1 MKKSNQNRA
10 IITKSLF
17 FILFFLTGIA
27 NAQIVNIPDANF
39 KARLIQLGVDTNN
52 DGQIQVSE
60 AQAMNVL
67 QFTNPMFT
75 DTTGLESF
83 TNVINFYIQGSL
95 VTSLD
100 LSPLTQL
107 QSVICNNNSQ
117 LTTINFNGLTN
128 LTGIEING
136 NSVITSLDLSGLT
149 NLNNLNCNNNSQLTT
164 LNLSGT
170 NNIQTLDCS
179 YNQLISLDVFNSTN
193 LISLNCSHNQLTSLN
208 ITSCPVLDNI
218 NIEFNSL
225 TSLDLTGLNSITFL
239 YCAHNQISQVIFPE
253 NIIIDEFM
261 CSYNQLVE
269 LDCSSV
275 KFLSTLDLRYNPL
288 QSLNIKNGYNENVNM
303 FYPPDTSNTIFICQD
318 ENQIASF
325 NNTFI
330 NNGWTN
336 IVCNSYCSFSP
347 GGNYNT
353 ISGNVKFDADDNGCD
368 TNDTNFPNIRVNIN
382 DGTTTGASFTD
393 ANGNYKFYTQ
403 AGNFAIT
410 PAIENP
416 TWFNFSPTT
425 ANVVFANNNNNTS
438 VNDFCLSANGV
449 HPDLEIVIT
458 PVIPARPG
466 FEAVYKIVYKNKGNQ
481 TLSQQYGINFFYNQN
496 LMQYV
501 TSSVAT
507 SQSGV
512 GSLSW
517 DYTAL
522 HPFESRAI
530 LVIFLIN
537 PPTDNVPVNIGDE
550 LTFTASIMPQS
561 GDENTIDNLF
571 ILNQT
576 VVGSYDPNDITCLEG
591 DVVSP
596 TEIGNYL
603 HYNVRFENTGTAPA
617 ENIVAK
623 VVVNSTDFD
632 INSLQLM
639 NTSHP
644 VDARING
651 NIVEFI
657 FQSIN
662 LESGGHGNVLLKV
675 KSKSNLQQGDVVEK
689 KANIYFD
696 YNFPVETNNAET
708 VFQLLNNP
716 GFEQDNTIKIHP
728 NPAQNTV
735 YINGDF
741 SIKTVELYDAQGRL
755 LQSSMIN
762 ENATT
767 IDITNKSKGVYFVK
781 VSTEKGIRV
790 EKLVKN

>member
-1 MKKSNQNRA
+1 MKKSNQNKA
-10 IITKSLF
+10 TITKSLF

-39 KARLIQLGVDTNN
+39 KEALLNYSPIIDTNG
-52 DGQIQVSE
+52 DGEIQVSE
-60 AQAMNVL
+60 ALNVYTL
-67 QFTNPMFT
+67 YINNISFT

-83 TNVINFYIQGSL
+83 SN
-95 VTSLD
+95 
-100 LSPLTQL
+100 
-107 QSVICNNNSQ
+107 
-117 LTTINFNGLTN
+117 
-128 LTGIEING
+128 
-136 NSVITSLDLSGLT
+136 
-149 NLNNLNCNNNSQLTT
+149 LTT
-164 LNLSGT
+164 L
-170 NNIQTLDCS
+170 
-179 YNQLISLDVFNSTN
+179 YISST
-193 LISLNCSHNQLTSLN
+193 T
-208 ITSCPVLDNI
+208 
-218 NIEFNSL
+218 L
-225 TSLDLTGLNSITFL
+225 TSLDLTPLSQLQYFNSYDNLLLVSINFNSLIKDIAINNNNSLISIDLTGLVALTSFL
-239 YCAHNQISQVIFPE
+239 ANNNDQLSTINFSGNINLGQIVCKNNQQLSSLDVSGLE
-253 NIIIDEFM
+253 N
-261 CSYNQLVE
+261 LTG
-269 LDCSSV
+269 LDCSNNQ
-275 KFLSTLDLRYNPL
+275 LSSLSFVNCPL
-288 QSLNIKNGYNENVNM
+288 LHFINCKNNNLTSLNFTGLNNINNFDCSNNMISEIFFTNVVQFNICFFVNNDLVNIDFSKAKLTGPTYIDANPIQIINLKNGFNEINVPVLTE
-303 FYPPDTSNTIFICQD
+303 FPEIVYVCQD
-318 ENQIASF
+318 ENQVDFTESAF
-325 NNTFI
+325 LL
-330 NNGWTN
+330 NGTTVN
-336 IVCNSYCSFSP
+336 INSYCSFTP

-353 ISGNVKFDADDNGCD
+353 IAGNVKFDADDNGCD
-368 TNDTNFPNIRVNIN
+368 TNDPNFPNIRVNIN

-393 ANGNYKFYTQ
+393 VNGNYFFYTQ
-403 AGNFAIT
+403 AGSFDIT
-410 PAIENP
+410 PAVENP
-416 TWFNFSPTT
+416 SWFNFSPTT
-425 ANVVFANNNNNTS
+425 ANVAFANNNNNTS
-438 VNDFCLSANGV
+438 TNDFCLSANGV

-517 DYTAL
+517 DYIAL

-530 LVIFLIN
+530 LVTFLIN

-550 LTFTASIMPQS
+550 LTFTASIMPQA

-603 HYNVRFENTGTAPA
+603 HYNIRFENTGTAPA

-632 INSLQLM
+632 INSLQLL

-651 NIVEFI
+651 NIIEFI

-675 KSKSNLQQGDVVEK
+675 KSKSNLQQGDIVEK
-689 KANIYFD
+689 KAEIYFD

-762 ENATT
+762 ENETT

-781 VSTEKGIRV
+781 VSSDKGIKV

>member
-1 MKKSNQNRA
+1 ML
-10 IITKSLF
+10 LF
-17 FILFFLTGIA
+17 TGIA

-39 KARLIQLGVDTNN
+39 KAALINIGVDSNN
-52 DGQIQVSE
+52 DGEIQVSE
-60 AQAMNVL
+60 ALNRNSIQMND
-67 QFTNPMFT
+67 TSTT
-75 DTTGLESF
+75 DFETIVSMEGISSF
-83 TNVINFYIQGSL
+83 TNLTTLDITGLINM
-95 VTSLD
+95 TTLD
-100 LSPLTQL
+100 LSNLSNLTQVAL
-107 QSVICNNNSQ
+107 WDLTALNS
-117 LTTINFNGLTN
+117 INFTGCSSLTYLEFYHVN
-128 LTGIEING
+128 TLN
-136 NSVITSLDLSGLT
+136 SLDLSGLSNLVT
-149 NLNNLNCNNNSQLTT
+149 LKVNFVGTYGTIMNLN
-164 LNLSGT
+164 
-170 NNIQTLDCS
+170 
-179 YNQLISLDVFNSTN
+179 
-193 LISLNCSHNQLTSLN
+193 SLN
-208 ITSCPVLDNI
+208 IDGCIALKYLTICNTNLAVLDLSTCI
-218 NIEFNSL
+218 NLRTLSYEDNYVTNLDLSGLVNLQSVSAGSNTTSNTLRSLNVNGCSSL
-225 TSLDLTGLNSITFL
+225 TYLNVGYNTQLNSI
-239 YCAHNQISQVIFPE
+239 Y
-253 NIIIDEFM
+253 M
-261 CSYNQLVE
+261 
-269 LDCSSV
+269 
-275 KFLSTLDLRYNPL
+275 
-288 QSLNIKNGYNENVNM
+288 KNGINETTFSFNESPNI
-303 FYPPDTSNTIFICQD
+303 NFICAD
-318 ENQIASF
+318 DSQIADIQTQLNFAGMTS
-325 NNTFI
+325 T
-330 NNGWTN
+330 
-336 IVCNSYCSFSP
+336 VVSSYCSFTP

-353 ISGNVKFDADDNGCD
+353 ITGNIKYDLDNNGCD
-368 TNDTNFPNIRVNIN
+368 ANDPNFPNIRVNIN

-393 ANGNYKFYTQ
+393 VNGNYFFYTQ
-403 AGNFAIT
+403 SGNFAIT
-410 PAIENP
+410 SAIENP
-416 TWFNFSPTT
+416 SWFNFSPTT

-449 HPDLEIVIT
+449 HPDIEMVIV

-517 DYTAL
+517 DYIAL

-530 LVIFLIN
+530 LVTFLIN

-550 LTFTASIMPQS
+550 LTFTTSIMPQS

-689 KANIYFD
+689 KAEIYFD

-735 YINGDF
+735 YINGNF
-741 SIKTVELYDAQGRL
+741 NIKTVELYDAQGRL

-781 VSTEKGIRV
+781 VLTEKGIRV

>member
-1 MKKSNQNRA
+1 MKKSNQNTA
-10 IITKSLF
+10 TITKKLF

-39 KARLIQLGVDTNN
+39 KAKLLEADVTNNIAGNLKIDTNDN
-52 DGQIQVSE
+52 GEIEVSE
-60 AQAMNVL
+60 AVL
-67 QFTNPMFT
+67 ITMLN
-75 DTTGLESF
+75 
-83 TNVINFYIQGSL
+83 
-95 VTSLD
+95 
-100 LSPLTQL
+100 LS
-107 QSVICNNNSQ
+107 NSS
-117 LTTINFNGLTN
+117 ISN
-128 LTGIEING
+128 LTGIQDFINLQSLFCQN
-136 NSVITSLDLSGLT
+136 NSLSSLDVSGMLSLVDLT
-149 NLNNLNCNNNSQLTT
+149 CFNNVLSNLVISNNPALNSIDCHSNQLTT
-164 LNLSGT
+164 LDFANT
-170 NNIQTLDCS
+170 NNVLTYIDCS
-179 YNQLISLDVFNSTN
+179 
-193 LISLNCSHNQLTSLN
+193 
-208 ITSCPVLDNI
+208 
-218 NIEFNSL
+218 
-225 TSLDLTGLNSITFL
+225 LNSIVSFNVPNTITIL
-239 YCAHNQISQVIFPE
+239 EILANDNQIVDLDLSKIRLNTSLAVFTGNPIQTINAKNNFNE
-253 NIIIDEFM
+253 NSNFISFFFGSNTLQFICADENEIT
-261 CSYNQLVE
+261 SINNQLVA
-269 LDCSSV
+269 LD
-275 KFLSTLDLRYNPL
+275 
-288 QSLNIKNGYNENVNM
+288 
-303 FYPPDTSNTIFICQD
+303 
-318 ENQIASF
+318 
-325 NNTFI
+325 
-330 NNGWTN
+330 WTN
-336 IVCNSYCSFSP
+336 IVCNSYCSFTP

-353 ISGNVKFDADDNGCD
+353 IAGNVKYDLDNNGCGI
-368 TNDTNFPNIRVNIN
+368 NDLIQPNIRVNIN

-393 ANGNYKFYTQ
+393 VNGSYKFYTQ

-410 PAIENP
+410 PAVENP

-466 FEAVYKIVYKNKGNQ
+466 FEAVYKIVYRNKGNQ

-530 LVIFLIN
+530 LVTFLIN
-537 PPTDNVPVNIGDE
+537 PPTDNIPVNIGDE
-550 LTFTASIMPQS
+550 LTFTSSIMPQS

-603 HYNVRFENTGTAPA
+603 HYNIRFENTGTAPA

-632 INSLQLM
+632 INSLQLL

-675 KSKSNLQQGDVVEK
+675 KSKSNLQHGDIVEK

-728 NPAQNTV
+728 NPSQNTV
-735 YINGDF
+735 YINGNF